1 MKKFAEVVQSGTS
14 PGGAPTSDVVSSV
27 DVTGELDG
35 GAQTMQ
41 NLKAT
46 YGTDVTYQWHDCYH
60 DENKS
65 CSVINAD

>member
-1 MKKFAEVVQSGTS
+1 MKKLAEAYQVIDGRTVQL
-14 PGGAPTSDVVSSV
+14 ASV

-46 YGTDVTYQWHDCYH
+46 YGTDATYRWHDCYH
-60 DENKS
+60 DENQS
-65 CSVINAD
+65 CSIVDAS